1 MRTVVRSTLLAGMT
15 GTLMVSAAW
24 AGLGIVPVP
33 VPPTAPEVQGADTAA
48 VTAEATTAGT
58 ISSAVN
64 PVTLGA
70 GQLLVG
76 AAKTSM
82 NPNPESMKA
91 RFPNARW
98 ETDPAKCKTLEPAW
112 VKDLPT
118 SAANAMDGIAN
129 PGSVWPE
136 NPSCIYQGGF
146 GIGPMNP
153 VKAYDQEFGLWVR
166 SMAFSDG
173 KQTLVTTVIDGEGWL
188 WDYRS
193 KCTDCGAKQI
203 NAALAADPDLQA
215 RGVTAASHILHATHS
230 HASPDFI
237 GGWGFVP
244 NWYMAQITDAIK
256 STAKQAVMQMEAATL
271 EAGEADA
278 RGHNSER
285 RDTYR
290 SAEEA
295 SMSWVR
301 AVAVEQEAPV
311 PAPAETTVTA
321 SPTTEPSPGPGR
333 SDEAPGKKTEPSPAA
348 SPSPSPTAT
357 TTPTVTSGPRVIAT
371 LGAFAAHPVT
381 YGTNGGVAH
390 PDWVGLYNKR
400 LEERFGGIGLH
411 FMTGLG
417 NLTGANRTTGGRLA
431 DLLPAVGGGRPVTD
445 TTVKVASTTATSALT
460 NVPLSALGTPGLFD
474 RKFDTKPAV
483 VSVED
488 GDSNTLNNGA
498 PPLEEP
504 EPTAPCVSSSAQ
516 SVELPV
522 SAARIGKDLIF
533 TAAPG
538 EVFANY
544 TNTVEEKNPGRIT
557 FSLGQANDAL
567 GYMPQSFEISP
578 VGQQALGFVAGGFL
592 FVNYEDSYAIDRC
605 AGDLMLETTLE
616 LLGTVR

>member
-15 GTLMVSAAW
+15 GMLMVSAAW
-24 AGLGIVPVP
+24 AGIAIAPVP
-33 VPPTAPEVQGADTAA
+33 LPTATDAQRAGTAA
-48 VTAEATTAGT
+48 VTGDATTGTTATTAL
-58 ISSAVN
+58 AVN

-70 GQLLVG
+70 GQLLAG

-82 NPNPESMKA
+82 NPNPEAMKT

-112 VKDLPT
+112 FQDLPK
-118 SAANAMDGIAN
+118 AAVNAMDGIAN

-136 NPSCIYQGGF
+136 NPDCIYQGGF
-146 GIGPMNP
+146 GLGPMNP

-203 NAALAADPDLQA
+203 NAALAADPDLKA
-215 RGVTAASHILHATHS
+215 RGVTAASHVLHATHS

-244 NWYMAQITDAIK
+244 NWYMAQIADAIR

-271 EAGEADA
+271 ETGEEEA
-278 RGHNSER
+278 RAHNSER

-295 SMSWVR
+295 SMSWLR
-301 AVAVEQEAPV
+301 AVAVEQTA
-311 PAPAETTVTA
+311 PAPAETTA
-321 SPTTEPSPGPGR
+321 APSAGPGR
-333 SDEAPGKKTEPSPAA
+333 SDEAPGKKTTP
-348 SPSPSPTAT
+348 SPSPSPTQT
-357 TTPTVTSGPRVIAT
+357 TAPAGPRVIGT
-371 LGAFAAHPVT
+371 LGAYAAHPVT

-390 PDWVGLYNKR
+390 PDWLGLYNKR
-400 LEERFGGIGLH
+400 LEERFGGVGLH

-417 NLTGANRTTGGRLA
+417 NLTGANRTTGAKLA
-431 DLLPAVGGGRPVTD
+431 DLIPAVGAGRPVDD
-445 TTVKVASTTATSALT
+445 TTVKVAATTVTSALT
-460 NVPLSALGTPGLFD
+460 NVPLTALGTPGLFD

-483 VSVED
+483 V
-488 GDSNTLNNGA
+488 NTGEN
-498 PPLEEP
+498 PK
-504 EPTAPCVSSSAQ
+504 APCLSASAQ
-516 SVELPV
+516 SVELPA
-522 SAARIGKDLIF
+522 SAARIGNDIIF

-544 TNTVEEKNPGRIT
+544 TNTVKEKNPGRIT
-557 FSLGQANDAL
+557 FPLAQANDAL
-567 GYMPQSFEISP
+567 GYMPQSFEINP
-578 VGQQALGFVAGGFL
+578 VGQQGLGFAAGGFL

-605 AGDLMLETTLE
+605 TGDLMLESTLGM
-616 LLGTVR
+616 LGEVKK